1 LKEVDGVSAGGAY
14 TEGNKLCK
22 AGKARSADKI
32 RNVANVEA

>member
-1 LKEVDGVSAGGAY
+1 MRSMVSVQVR
-14 TEGNKLCK
+14 NKLCK